1 MNSGAT
7 LTAFNLQPYPYP
19 LGSLKEYGEC
29 CTNNLQP
36 STYFSPLAPDLVVT
50 LDFTQLRELLTAIAQ
65 TDIAELTLKSADF
78 ELTVRKGIP
87 TTTSVAPALSSPGG
101 DATAAFVSTAIQ
113 PVVMP
118 TAPPPPMAIATG
130 EAPTPPPS
138 AAVPI
143 SDSKWIEVKSPMVG
157 TFYRSPAP
165 DEPPY
170 VEAGDRIRI
179 GQTIC
184 IIEAMKLMNEIEA
197 EVSGQV
203 MEILVQNGEPVEYD
217 QPLMRIN
224 PG

>member
-1 MNSGAT
+1 M
-7 LTAFNLQPYPYP
+7 
-19 LGSLKEYGEC
+19 
-29 CTNNLQP
+29 
-36 STYFSPLAPDLVVT
+36 T
-50 LDFTQLRELLTAIAQ
+50 LDFNQLRELLAAIAQ

-87 TTTSVAPALSSPGG
+87 TITTVAPSPTSPGG
-101 DATAAFVSTAIQ
+101 STTSGFVAAPIEGTA
-113 PVVMP
+113 MP
-118 TAPPPPMAIATG
+118 TAL
-130 EAPTPPPS
+130 TPPPTATS
-138 AAVPI
+138 NPPPTLPASTTPVVEP
-143 SDSKWIEVKSPMVG
+143 KWVELKSPMVG

-165 DEPPY
+165 DEPPF
-170 VEAGDRIRI
+170 VEVGDRIRL
-179 GQTIC
+179 GQTVC